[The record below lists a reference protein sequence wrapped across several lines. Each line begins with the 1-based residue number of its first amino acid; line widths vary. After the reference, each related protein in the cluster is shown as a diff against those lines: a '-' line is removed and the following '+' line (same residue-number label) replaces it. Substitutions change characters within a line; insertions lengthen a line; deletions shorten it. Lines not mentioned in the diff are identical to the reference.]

1 MDNAIRQREEAKT
14 DALIAIADELVRL
27 RESHNLRLQ
36 NIEQRIR
43 KLIQERPP

>member
-1 MDNAIRQREEAKT
+1 MNADVRQREEAKT
-14 DALIAIADELVRL
+14 DALLELADEILRL
-27 RESHNLRLQ
+27 RESHNLRMQ